1 MIQFSILRRIQFPSK
16 CSKLRDLHLYI
27 FDLTKKKKKADTVDL
42 CNKTYIIFHYV
53 YNLTIYED
61 VNVFL
66 FFTHGSFDPLLIPRQ
81 LDSKF
86 WIALAPLHIGNI

>member
-1 MIQFSILRRIQFPSK
+1 M
-16 CSKLRDLHLYI
+16 
-27 FDLTKKKKKADTVDL
+27 DL
-42 CNKTYIIFHYV
+42 CNKTYIIFYYV